1 MPCYCDLCCESARSQ
16 SDRRRFMQGWYQLH
30 SLCGHWRDWSQGE
43 AVRAEIGLPT
53 TSQSSQWHVSSFLHV
68 HHVHHKHAVT
78 GNIWLG
84 SELEGSEQGVACSHL
99 SNAGCCWAV
108 NVGRLPA
115 KPQRLISVSTPVKH
129 KDGTCQCGG
138 FVQLFK
144 VNFVSPGLSNKKQCN
159 LLLFAVEWLLARH
172 R

>member
-1 MPCYCDLCCESARSQ
+1 MQLQETSGSVQNWRGVSRGAR
-16 SDRRRFMQGWYQLH
+16 
-30 SLCGHWRDWSQGE
+30 
-43 AVRAEIGLPT
+43 
-53 TSQSSQWHVSSFLHV
+53 
-68 HHVHHKHAVT
+68 
-78 GNIWLG
+78 
-84 SELEGSEQGVACSHL
+84 VACSHL

-159 LLLFAVEWLLARH
+159 LLLFAVE
-172 R
+172 